1 MLSKLFNPHSIA
13 VIGASRDEKK
23 IGHGILKNI
32 MEAGF
37 KGSLY
42 PVNPNADD
50 IMGLKCHR
58 TINAL
63 PKKIDLAIFAIP
75 AQFVTDSLRQCSERG
90 CRHGIIISAGFRE
103 RGSNGIKLEKQL
115 IEEAAK
121 HDFKFLGPNC
131 LGLLSSY
138 DRLNASFA
146 KRMIDSGDIAFISQS
161 GAICSAILG
170 WAKNEK
176 IGFSK
181 FISLGNMAVLNEADF
196 LNYFIND
203 PKTKAVFAYLENFSN
218 GEKFIKIAKN
228 LSAKKPLIILKSGTT
243 EKGKSMAMSH
253 TGAMAED
260 KNIIEGILNQVNAI
274 KCESLGE
281 MFNLIKLISKINLS
295 YGNSI
300 AVIGNAGGINV
311 LNADKIAGTA
321 LKLLPFEKT
330 TIGRLQNHLPSIA
343 SINNPLDII
352 GDADA
357 KRYFDAANI
366 VLADKNIKNLIVTLT
381 PQTVTEPLETA
392 GNIVKLYKKY
402 KKNIIANFIGDGDI
416 SESAQFLEEN
426 NIPNFQYP
434 EDAISALDKICLWS
448 SKRQP
453 LPAQASELPPAKRGK
468 HWLKKTAENEIKKII
483 GGKKGLLDYPEAKT
497 IMDILGIKTAK
508 SIISSDLKELNAG
521 AQKIGYPVVMKA
533 LSSAIVHKTE
543 AGAVKIG
550 ICDAQEMAK
559 AYNQLIKLGGEY
571 KTKILLQPMISS
583 AAELIIGAKR
593 DQKFGHIVLFG
604 MGGIYTE
611 VFKDISLRVGEIS
624 ENDAM
629 EMISEIKGAKI
640 LGGLR
645 GQEIDK
651 KLLANIILKISR
663 LINSFPQIREIDLN
677 PIMVKDEKLYLVDIR
692 IIVE

>member
-1 MLSKLFNPHSIA
+1 MDFMLSKLFNPRSIA

-23 IGHGILKNI
+23 IGHSILKNI
-32 MEAGF
+32 MGAGF

-42 PVNPNADD
+42 PINPNADD
-50 IMGLKCHR
+50 IIGLKCYKA
-58 TINAL
+58 INSL

-75 AQFVTDSLRQCSERG
+75 APLIPVLIRECAEKG
-90 CRHGIIISAGFRE
+90 CRNAVIISAGFKE
-103 RGSNGIKLEKQL
+103 QGSNGTKLEKEL
-115 IEEAAK
+115 IEEAK
-121 HDFKFLGPNC
+121 KYDFKILGPNC
-131 LGLLSSY
+131 LGLLSSH
-138 DRLNASFA
+138 DKINASFA
-146 KRMIDSGDIAFISQS
+146 KTMIHAGNLAFISQS
-161 GAICSAILG
+161 GAICSAALS
-170 WAKNEK
+170 WAEKEK

-181 FISLGNMAVLNEADF
+181 FVSLGNMAVLNEIDF
-196 LNYFIND
+196 FKYFISD
-203 PKTKAVFAYLENFSN
+203 AQTKAVFAYLENLSQ
-218 GEKFIKIAKN
+218 GEKFIKEAKE
-228 LSAKKPLIILKSGTT
+228 LAKKKPLIILKSGTS
-243 EKGKSMAMSH
+243 EKGKSAAMSH
-253 TGAMAED
+253 TGSMAED
-260 KNIIEGILNQVNAI
+260 KNIVEGIINQINAI

-281 MFNLIKLISKINLS
+281 MFNLIKLISKI
-295 YGNSI
+295 SI
-300 AVIGNAGGINV
+300 PCENAAALIGNAGGISV
-311 LNADKIAGTA
+311 LNADSISSTSITLPLYEKATSEKLQKI
-321 LKLLPFEKT
+321 
-330 TIGRLQNHLPSIA
+330 LPSIA
-343 SINNPLDII
+343 AINNPLDII

-357 KRYFDAANI
+357 ERYYAASSA

-381 PQTVTEPLETA
+381 PQTVTEPLKTA
-392 GNIVKLYKKY
+392 EKMVKLRAKY
-402 KKNIIANFIGDGDI
+402 KKNIITNFIGGGDI
-416 SESAQFLEEN
+416 SKAEEYLKDN

-434 EDAISALDKICLWS
+434 ENAISALDKICLWS
-448 SKRQP
+448 KKQRSDAQS
-453 LPAQASELPPAKRGK
+453 PAARKK
-468 HWLKKTAENEIKKII
+468 HLIKKIEENEIKKII
-483 GGKKGLLDYPEAKT
+483 ANKKGLLDYPEAKT
-497 IMDILGIKTAK
+497 IMDILGIETAK
-508 SIISSDLKELNAG
+508 SVISSDLKELNAG